1 MSEDDRVDSVD
12 VILRVVSG
20 NNIMINDSINQSEI
34 FVYYYKAV
42 LFLEDERALYL
53 DVSVVVFEIQN
64 KRMIGSG
71 VEDDMFIEYEILF
84 LVFGGY
90 MFDTFFDVFIIWFVY
105 LENYF
110 EFIMEENFVVFS
122 GFRIVKFLGR

>member
-20 NNIMINDSINQSEI
+20 NNIMINDFINQSEI
-34 FVYYYKAV
+34 FIYYYKEV

-71 VEDDMFIEYEILF
+71 VEDDMFIEYETFF

>member
-1 MSEDDRVDSVD
+1 
-12 VILRVVSG
+12 
-20 NNIMINDSINQSEI
+20 
-34 FVYYYKAV
+34 
-42 LFLEDERALYL
+42 
-53 DVSVVVFEIQN
+53 
-64 KRMIGSG
+64 MIGSG

>member
-1 MSEDDRVDSVD
+1 MIEDDRVDSVD
-12 VILRVVSG
+12 VILRVISG

-34 FVYYYKAV
+34 FIYYQKEV

-122 GFRIVKFLGR
+122 GFRIVKFFGR

>member
-1 MSEDDRVDSVD
+1 
-12 VILRVVSG
+12 
-20 NNIMINDSINQSEI
+20 
-34 FVYYYKAV
+34 
-42 LFLEDERALYL
+42 
-53 DVSVVVFEIQN
+53 
-64 KRMIGSG
+64 MIGSG

-90 MFDTFFDVFIIWFVY
+90 MFDTFFDVLIIWFVY

>member
-1 MSEDDRVDSVD
+1 MIEDDRVDSVD
-12 VILRVVSG
+12 VILRVISG

-34 FVYYYKAV
+34 FIYYQKEV

>member
-1 MSEDDRVDSVD
+1 MIEDDRVDSVD
-12 VILRVVSG
+12 VILRVISG
-20 NNIMINDSINQSEI
+20 NNIMINDFINQSEI
-34 FVYYYKAV
+34 FIYYYKEV

>member
-34 FVYYYKAV
+34 FIYYYKEV
-42 LFLEDERALYL
+42 LFLEDERALYF

-110 EFIMEENFVVFS
+110 EFIMEENFVVCS

>member
-20 NNIMINDSINQSEI
+20 NNIMINDFINQSEI
-34 FVYYYKAV
+34 FIYYYKEV

>member
-1 MSEDDRVDSVD
+1 MIEDDRVDSVD
-12 VILRVVSG
+12 VILRVISG
-20 NNIMINDSINQSEI
+20 NNIMINDFINQSEI
-34 FVYYYKAV
+34 FIYYYKEV

-110 EFIMEENFVVFS
+110 EFIMEENFVVCS

>member
-1 MSEDDRVDSVD
+1 MIEDDRVDSVD
-12 VILRVVSG
+12 VILRVISG
-20 NNIMINDSINQSEI
+20 NNIMINDFINQSEI
-34 FVYYYKAV
+34 LIYYYKEV

-71 VEDDMFIEYEILF
+71 VEDDMFIEYETFF

>member
-1 MSEDDRVDSVD
+1 
-12 VILRVVSG
+12 
-20 NNIMINDSINQSEI
+20 
-34 FVYYYKAV
+34 
-42 LFLEDERALYL
+42 
-53 DVSVVVFEIQN
+53 
-64 KRMIGSG
+64 MIGSG
-71 VEDDMFIEYEILF
+71 VEDDMFIEYETFF

>member
-1 MSEDDRVDSVD
+1 MIEDDRVDSVD
-12 VILRVVSG
+12 VILRVISG
-20 NNIMINDSINQSEI
+20 NNIMINDFINQSEI
-34 FVYYYKAV
+34 FIYYYKEV

-90 MFDTFFDVFIIWFVY
+90 MSDTFFDVLIIWFVY

>member
-20 NNIMINDSINQSEI
+20 NNIMINDFINQSEI
-34 FVYYYKAV
+34 FIYYYKEV

-110 EFIMEENFVVFS
+110 EFIMEENFVVCS

>member
-1 MSEDDRVDSVD
+1 
-12 VILRVVSG
+12 
-20 NNIMINDSINQSEI
+20 
-34 FVYYYKAV
+34 
-42 LFLEDERALYL
+42 
-53 DVSVVVFEIQN
+53 
-64 KRMIGSG
+64 MIGSG

-110 EFIMEENFVVFS
+110 EFIMEENFVAFS

>member
-20 NNIMINDSINQSEI
+20 NNIMINDFINQSEI
-34 FVYYYKAV
+34 FIYYYKEV
-42 LFLEDERALYL
+42 LFLEDERALYF

-110 EFIMEENFVVFS
+110 EFIMEENFVVCS

>member
-1 MSEDDRVDSVD
+1 
-12 VILRVVSG
+12 
-20 NNIMINDSINQSEI
+20 
-34 FVYYYKAV
+34 
-42 LFLEDERALYL
+42 
-53 DVSVVVFEIQN
+53 
-64 KRMIGSG
+64 MIGSG

-110 EFIMEENFVVFS
+110 EFIMEENFVVCS

>member
-1 MSEDDRVDSVD
+1 MIEDDRVDSVD
-12 VILRVVSG
+12 VILRVISG
-20 NNIMINDSINQSEI
+20 NNIMINDLINQSEI
-34 FVYYYKAV
+34 FIYYYKEV

>member
-20 NNIMINDSINQSEI
+20 NNIMINDFINQSEI
-34 FVYYYKAV
+34 FIYYYKEV
-42 LFLEDERALYL
+42 LFLEDERALYF

-90 MFDTFFDVFIIWFVY
+90 MFDTFFDVLIIWFVY

-110 EFIMEENFVVFS
+110 EFIMEENFVVCS

>member
-1 MSEDDRVDSVD
+1 MSEEDRVDSVD
-12 VILRVVSG
+12 VILRVISG
-20 NNIMINDSINQSEI
+20 NNIMINDFINQSEI
-34 FVYYYKAV
+34 LIYYYKEV

-71 VEDDMFIEYEILF
+71 VEDDMFIEYETFF

>member
-1 MSEDDRVDSVD
+1 MIEDDRVDSVD
-12 VILRVVSG
+12 VILRVISG
-20 NNIMINDSINQSEI
+20 NNIMINDLINQSEI
-34 FVYYYKAV
+34 FIYYYKEV

-71 VEDDMFIEYEILF
+71 VEDDMFIEYETFF

-90 MFDTFFDVFIIWFVY
+90 MSDTFFDVFIIWFVY

>member
-1 MSEDDRVDSVD
+1 MIEDDRVDSVD
-12 VILRVVSG
+12 VILRVISG
-20 NNIMINDSINQSEI
+20 NNIMINDFINQSEI
-34 FVYYYKAV
+34 FIYYQKEV

-122 GFRIVKFLGR
+122 GFRIVKFFGR

>member
-1 MSEDDRVDSVD
+1 
-12 VILRVVSG
+12 
-20 NNIMINDSINQSEI
+20 
-34 FVYYYKAV
+34 
-42 LFLEDERALYL
+42 
-53 DVSVVVFEIQN
+53 
-64 KRMIGSG
+64 MIGSG

-122 GFRIVKFLGR
+122 GFRIVKFFGR

>member
-90 MFDTFFDVFIIWFVY
+90 MFDTFFDVLIIWFVY